1 MLILFLL
8 ATLVIPRRVLF
19 TKYGETMMKLIGAVF
34 LLACLAGCTAIP
46 ENIKPVNNFELAK
59 YMGQWYEIARL
70 DHRFERG
77 LEQVSATYSIDDNGM
92 VKVANRGW
100 SIADKEWSDAVGK
113 ARFAA
118 DTDIGHLEVSFFA
131 FFFGDYIIFEL
142 DQADYQY
149 AWVTGG
155 ENTLWFLSRTPTVS
169 DNLKQNFINTITD
182 YGYNADELIF
192 VNQSLNQ

>member
-1 MLILFLL
+1 MKSVGV
-8 ATLVIPRRVLF
+8 VIF
-19 TKYGETMMKLIGAVF
+19 FVF
-34 LLACLAGCTAIP
+34 LAGCTVIP
-46 ENIKPVNNFELAK
+46 EKIKPVNNFELAK

-77 LEQVSATYSIDDNGM
+77 LEQVSAIYSIGDNGM

-100 SIADKEWSDAVGK
+100 SIDDKEWSNAVGK
-113 ARFAA
+113 GRFAGA
-118 DTDIGHLEVSFFA
+118 ADIGHLKVSFFA
-131 FFFGDYIIFEL
+131 FFFGDYIIFAL
-142 DQADYQY
+142 DQPGYQY

-169 DNLKQNFINTITD
+169 DDLKQSFINTVTD

-192 VNQSLNQ
+192 VKQSLNQ

>member
-1 MLILFLL
+1 
-8 ATLVIPRRVLF
+8 
-19 TKYGETMMKLIGAVF
+19 MMKLIGAVF
-34 LLACLAGCTAIP
+34 LFACLAGCTAIP

-100 SIADKEWSDAVGK
+100 NVADKEWSDAVGK

-118 DTDIGHLEVSFFA
+118 ATDIGHLEVSFFA